1 MGTTRPPHLRV
12 QGLGWWTLG
21 RVVVLV
27 LVPGP
32 VLVLVALRKM
42 HLLRMVHA
50 FPLLDDFEDDFSLAH
65 AGELVLVLVVELPR
79 ELPVHSAQVLPQHLP
94 PLHF

>member
-1 MGTTRPPHLRV
+1 MRV
-12 QGLGWWTLG
+12 ALFLIVGD
-21 RVVVLV
+21 V
-27 LVPGP
+27 

-65 AGELVLVLVVELPR
+65 AGELVLVLVVALPR